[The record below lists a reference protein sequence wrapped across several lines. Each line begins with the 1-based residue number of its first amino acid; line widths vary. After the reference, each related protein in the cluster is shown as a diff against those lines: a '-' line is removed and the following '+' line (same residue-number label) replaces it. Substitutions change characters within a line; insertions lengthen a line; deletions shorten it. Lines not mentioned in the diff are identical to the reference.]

1 MTDMAKIWKEKA
13 EYLILESRTDLRSG
27 IGFHADIYE
36 RILLLEN
43 AAERV
48 AAYDKEKNK

>member
-1 MTDMAKIWKEKA
+1 MIDMAKIWKQKA
-13 EYLILESRTDLRSG
+13 EYLILESRTDLKSG

-48 AAYDKEKNK
+48 MQYKEKNK